1 MKQVLVLL
9 ACVGL
14 ATTLHAEIGPS
25 STVAERAKGAGRV
38 VVAEVLDVQSRFA
51 TNQFGDQLI
60 VSEVVLSVVETLKG
74 PAAATATVT
83 VEGGTVGDLTLTVS
97 DLPSLKSGD
106 RAIFFL
112 DALASGALI
121 PHDRGKGILRVS
133 KAGTIEGS
141 SVTLDNVRGQVIA
154 ALKGNQ

>member
-60 VSEVVLSVVETLKG
+60 VSDVVLSVVETLKG

-106 RAIFFL
+106 R
-112 DALASGALI
+112 
-121 PHDRGKGILRVS
+121 HDRGKGILRVS